1 MLLAQLVLPF
11 LGLQEAVELFL
22 LLALDVLLELLLI
35 IGKVLGLR
43 EGGERFFNNS
53 KPMTYNT
60 TNRLTF
66 KQDNVLALKEIAVK
80 LHLSPRMPGAS

>member
-1 MLLAQLVLPF
+1 MKYSRLANRSFFFLNLFELLLAQLVLPF

-43 EGGERFFNNS
+43 EGG
-53 KPMTYNT
+53 K
-60 TNRLTF
+60 
-66 KQDNVLALKEIAVK
+66 VL
-80 LHLSPRMPGAS
+80 

>member
-1 MLLAQLVLPF
+1 MKYSRLANRSFFFLNLFELLLAQLVLPF

-43 EGGERFFNNS
+43 DG
-53 KPMTYNT
+53 K
-60 TNRLTF
+60 
-66 KQDNVLALKEIAVK
+66 VL
-80 LHLSPRMPGAS
+80 